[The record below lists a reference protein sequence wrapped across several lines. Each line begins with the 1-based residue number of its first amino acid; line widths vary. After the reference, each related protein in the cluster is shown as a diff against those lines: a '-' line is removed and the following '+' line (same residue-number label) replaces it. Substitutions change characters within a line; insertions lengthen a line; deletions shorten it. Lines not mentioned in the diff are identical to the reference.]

1 MTGIKK
7 RTPTNKEF
15 KTNFQGLAST
25 KPKKGHLTDQS
36 KKAEDV
42 ASEIGELIR
51 IEKDK
56 LYENGWEVKVGK
68 GSSATTYKCSYGSGI
83 MYIPDSNI
91 TDKYYVPK
99 KKTEVEVTIDKKSK
113 VYTVVK
119 INTSNKKPVALF
131 ENTLTISTNTN
142 KINIKDFMA
151 QIQITQDV
159 IKMQAE
165 KIALIDK
172 DKNTVNLMESQKK
185 IQDLEN
191 QNNLLLERIE
201 ILEKKIDN

>member
-1 MTGIKK
+1 M
-7 RTPTNKEF
+7 
-15 KTNFQGLAST
+15 
-25 KPKKGHLTDQS
+25 
-36 KKAEDV
+36 
-42 ASEIGELIR
+42 
-51 IEKDK
+51 
-56 LYENGWEVKVGK
+56 
-68 GSSATTYKCSYGSGI
+68 
-83 MYIPDSNI
+83 
-91 TDKYYVPK
+91 
-99 KKTEVEVTIDKKSK
+99 
-113 VYTVVK
+113 K